1 MTKLVKTKGTRA
13 EVMHGTALKT
23 GYGRKGLRKHQLKYN
38 KHGRIVSRRL
48 SKKAKREN
56 RLGRAGWKV
65 KKGVFGSFHV
75 SGKKTRSRRRSRRR
89 RRRKTGKRRR
99 RKTGKRR
106 RKSRRRRRT
115 RRRRKKRKG
124 CRTSKGRFRKC

>member
-38 KHGRIVSRRL
+38 KNGRIVSRRL
-48 SKKAKREN
+48 SKKAKRDN

-65 KKGVFGSFHV
+65 KKGVFGAFHV
-75 SGKKTRSRRRSRRR
+75 SGKKT
-89 RRRKTGKRRR
+89 KTRRRR

-106 RKSRRRRRT
+106 RKSRRRRKT
-115 RRRRKKRKG
+115 RRRRKKRRG

>member
-38 KHGRIVSRRL
+38 KNGRIVSRRL
-48 SKKAKREN
+48 SKKAKRDN

-75 SGKKTRSRRRSRRR
+75 SGKKTRTR
-89 RRRKTGKRRR
+89 RRRKRTGKRRR

-106 RKSRRRRRT
+106 RKSRRRRKT

>member
-48 SKKAKREN
+48 SKKAKRED
-56 RLGRAGWKV
+56 RLGKAGWKV

-75 SGKKTRSRRRSRRR
+75 SEKKKR
-89 RRRKTGKRRR
+89 TGK
-99 RKTGKRR
+99 
-106 RKSRRRRRT
+106 RRRRT
-115 RRRRKKRKG
+115 RRRRTRRRRTHRRRKK